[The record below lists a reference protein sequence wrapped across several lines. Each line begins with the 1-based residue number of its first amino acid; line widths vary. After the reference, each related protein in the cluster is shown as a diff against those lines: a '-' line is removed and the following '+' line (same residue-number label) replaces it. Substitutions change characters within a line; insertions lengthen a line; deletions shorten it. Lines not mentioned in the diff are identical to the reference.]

1 MPACTGVAI
10 MGSLQQPLCTKLQN
24 NFCGYTTTTN
34 GFLPQFQQLNFNN
47 NFKPCKVSH
56 VEGTL
61 VTGNPSPLSS
71 VPQIGGTI
79 SSSNHFHIFLSYP
92 YYAVDIHLVMLN
104 NVFLDVFLCKL
115 RISYQ
120 EFDVILIVSNSS
132 MTIKQL
138 KHL

>member
-71 VPQIGGTI
+71 VPQIGG
-79 SSSNHFHIFLSYP
+79 SSNLPFLHSIFFTF
-92 YYAVDIHLVMLN
+92 YY
-104 NVFLDVFLCKL
+104 
-115 RISYQ
+115 ISFYLYY
-120 EFDVILIVSNSS
+120 IL
-132 MTIKQL
+132 
-138 KHL
+138 

>member
-10 MGSLQQPLCTKLQN
+10 MMGSLQN
-24 NFCGYTTTTN
+24 NFSGYTTTTTTN

-79 SSSNHFHIFLSYP
+79 SSSNHFHISF
-92 YYAVDIHLVMLN
+92 H
-104 NVFLDVFLCKL
+104 
-115 RISYQ
+115 
-120 EFDVILIVSNSS
+120 ILI
-132 MTIKQL
+132 ML
-138 KHL
+138 

>member
-10 MGSLQQPLCTKLQN
+10 MMGSLQN
-24 NFCGYTTTTN
+24 NFSGYTYTTTTTTTN

-79 SSSNHFHIFLSYP
+79 SSSNHFHISF
-92 YYAVDIHLVMLN
+92 H
-104 NVFLDVFLCKL
+104 
-115 RISYQ
+115 
-120 EFDVILIVSNSS
+120 ILI
-132 MTIKQL
+132 ML
-138 KHL
+138 

>member
-10 MGSLQQPLCTKLQN
+10 MMGSLQN
-24 NFCGYTTTTN
+24 NFSGYTYTTTTTTTN

-71 VPQIGGTI
+71 VPQIGG
-79 SSSNHFHIFLSYP
+79 SSNLPFLHSIFFTF
-92 YYAVDIHLVMLN
+92 YY
-104 NVFLDVFLCKL
+104 
-115 RISYQ
+115 ISFYLYY
-120 EFDVILIVSNSS
+120 IL
-132 MTIKQL
+132 
-138 KHL
+138 